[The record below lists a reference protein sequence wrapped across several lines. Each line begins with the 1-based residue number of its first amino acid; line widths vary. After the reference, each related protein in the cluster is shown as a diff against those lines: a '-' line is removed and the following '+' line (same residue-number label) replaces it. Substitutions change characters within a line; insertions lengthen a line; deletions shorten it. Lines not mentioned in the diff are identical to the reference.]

1 MDPKELFARMK
12 QFAQEQ
18 EAKAASH
25 LNRIDDQF
33 KLNPGYTQGML
44 EDMASASGGVKSLLG
59 NAEKQAAVNEFQQL
73 KKAIQDRGYGRQL
86 TDQELINSYPK
97 DTLSDAEKLIRRR
110 NVDIDVIDLIQDAEK
125 KKKHPGSEDITK
137 IIGE

>member
-18 EAKAASH
+18 EAQAAPH
-25 LNRIDDQF
+25 LNRIDNQF
-33 KLNPGYTQGML
+33 KLQPGYTQGML
-44 EDMASASGGVKSLLG
+44 EDMASASGGVKSL
-59 NAEKQAAVNEFQQL
+59 NNPEMQAAVNEFQQL

-86 TDQELINSYPK
+86 TEEELINSYPK